1 MGIRTH
7 YCGTISKKN
16 VGEIVKVAGWVQR
29 RRDHGGLIFIDL
41 RDRTGLV
48 QVVFDYE
55 QNKHFFAVAEKLRPE
70 YVISVESE
78 VRERDKEAINPKLA
92 TGEIELKALNLEL
105 LNTSKTPPFY
115 IEDGIDVDENLRLKY
130 RYLDLRR
137 PEMQKTLHLRHKLVK
152 AVRDYLDEKGFWEIE
167 TPVLTRSTPEGARD
181 YLVPSRVE
189 PGSFFALPQSP
200 QLFKQL
206 LMVSGLEK
214 YFQIARCFRDE
225 DLRADRQPEFTQVDI
240 EMSFC
245 SSEDVLA
252 IAEGLVAKLF
262 YIAKGVEL
270 SLPLPR
276 ISYEEAMQKYG
287 TDRPDTRFGMEI
299 VSLDDLASSCN
310 FQVFRRVMEKG
321 GMVRA
326 INVKKGASFSRKELD
341 DLTALAISWGAG
353 GLAWITYVAEGWK
366 SPIVK
371 FFTAGELELLC
382 KRMRVEEGDLLLF
395 VADQGLLPLE
405 ILGRLRL
412 HLSQKIDL
420 IEPGQHHLLW
430 VVDFPLLEYNPQER
444 RYVAHHHPFTAPVE

>member
-55 QNKHFFAVAEKLRPE
+55 NNKHFFAVAEKLRPE

-137 PEMQKTLHLRHKLVK
+137 PEMQNTLYLRYKLIK
-152 AVRDYLDEKGFWEIE
+152 AVRDYLDEKDFWEIE
-167 TPVLTRSTPEGARD
+167 TPFLTRSTPEGARD

-200 QLFKQL
+200 PAF
-206 LMVSGLEK
+206 
-214 YFQIARCFRDE
+214 
-225 DLRADRQPEFTQVDI
+225 
-240 EMSFC
+240 
-245 SSEDVLA
+245 
-252 IAEGLVAKLF
+252 
-262 YIAKGVEL
+262 
-270 SLPLPR
+270 
-276 ISYEEAMQKYG
+276 
-287 TDRPDTRFGMEI
+287 
-299 VSLDDLASSCN
+299 
-310 FQVFRRVMEKG
+310 
-321 GMVRA
+321 
-326 INVKKGASFSRKELD
+326 
-341 DLTALAISWGAG
+341 
-353 GLAWITYVAEGWK
+353 
-366 SPIVK
+366 
-371 FFTAGELELLC
+371 
-382 KRMRVEEGDLLLF
+382 
-395 VADQGLLPLE
+395 
-405 ILGRLRL
+405 
-412 HLSQKIDL
+412 
-420 IEPGQHHLLW
+420 
-430 VVDFPLLEYNPQER
+430 
-444 RYVAHHHPFTAPVE
+444 